1 MFKRMTSG
9 AVAAAALC
17 ASAAFAAEVY
27 PQVADTSH
35 ASSAAVADYHRLVA
49 LSGE

>member
-1 MFKRMTSG
+1 MFKRMISG
-9 AVAAAALC
+9 AVAAAAHC
-17 ASAAFAAEVY
+17 ASAALAAEVY

-35 ASSAAVADYHRLVA
+35 ASPAAVADYHRLVA